1 MFTFLNSVLAWSLL
15 AAAIPIL
22 IHLFTRKKLKRIPFS
37 SLKFLQAMQKEKIR
51 QVKIKQIILLI
62 LRTLIIL
69 LLVAA
74 FLRPT
79 LKTSDFVVGQRARA
93 SMVLI
98 VDNSLSMAITR
109 RGQSRMTEAKLQ
121 AQELL
126 KIGQPGDEMSI
137 VSAGYPARLLNDSPA
152 MDKNEAFLLI
162 DKIEQHASSTDLP
175 GALALAAEILGKS
188 NNLNKEIYLF
198 SDNRAVLENAGSLN
212 LHEQNIR
219 LFVQEW
225 PEEQQRNLM
234 LSEIKFNNQI
244 FEVRKPVEVRVTVSN
259 TGPVDENG
267 RMAYLLLNGNR
278 VAQSQVDVPA
288 GEARSV
294 TFRVVPEEGG
304 YQLLTAELEN
314 DALSLD
320 NRRYALFYIQ
330 EQIRALLVGASPD
343 DRLFVRLALQQAV
356 HDGSLQIQ
364 EIESNR
370 LARAKWQDHDVV
382 VFCNVPAFDA
392 IAGYKLQS
400 YLENGGGV
408 VLFLGNDV
416 DLRNYNEQIF
426 ARFNLGRLGE
436 SLGSFTN
443 GESILRLGEIN
454 TDHPIFQ
461 GVFSDEEEKQ
471 KIESPDFR
479 FVVNTY
485 PDKNTGVI
493 IRYSNNSPFLLERSV
508 KDGLLL
514 AYLSSADADWS
525 DIAFKGIFAPLVNRS
540 VRYVAGQGGVPG
552 KELLA
557 GQQALASIAGENLA
571 QFSVVS
577 PDQASQRLRPKIVD
591 GRYTVTVDNTR
602 QTGFYKLLGDE
613 KEKFIWAVNFDPLEM
628 KTEPLQKETFQQLVG
643 EKNVIMLSTNEPMHA
658 SLQAWRYGQELW
670 QFFLWLALLGLL
682 AEMLLFRAK
691 GEQLQ

>member
-1 MFTFLNSVLAWSLL
+1 MFTILNSVLAWSLL

-51 QVKIKQIILLI
+51 QVRIKQIILLI

-69 LLVAA
+69 LLVTA

-79 LKTSDFVVGQRARA
+79 LKTSDFVVGQRART
-93 SMVLI
+93 SMI
-98 VDNSLSMAITR
+98 VIIDNSLSMAITR
-109 RGQSRMTEAKLQ
+109 RGQSRMTEAKLR

-126 KIGQPGDEMSI
+126 QVGQPGDEISI
-137 VSAGYPARLLNDSPA
+137 VSASYPARVLNDSPVIA
-152 MDKNEAFLLI
+152 KNEALLLI
-162 DKIEQHASSTDLP
+162 DKIEQHASNTDLQ
-175 GALALAAEILGKS
+175 GALTLAADILAKS
-188 NNLNKEIYLF
+188 KNLNKEIYLF
-198 SDNRAVLENAGSLN
+198 SDNKAVLENAGLLN
-212 LHEQNIR
+212 FQEQNIR
-219 LFVQEW
+219 LFVQEL
-225 PEEQQRNLM
+225 PEEQQRNLS
-234 LSEIKFNNQI
+234 LSEIKINNQI
-244 FEVRKPVEVRVTVSN
+244 FEVRKPVEVSVTVSN
-259 TGPVDENG
+259 TGSVDENG
-267 RMAYLLLNGNR
+267 RMVYLLLNGNR

-294 TFRVVPEEGG
+294 LFRVVPEEGG

-314 DALSLD
+314 DPLSLD

-330 EQIRALLVGASPD
+330 EQIRVLLVGASSE
-343 DRLFVRLALQQAV
+343 DRLFVRLALRQAEQN
-356 HDGSLQIQ
+356 GSLQIQ
-364 EIESNR
+364 ETESNR
-370 LARAKWQDHDVV
+370 LASAKWQDHDVV

-392 IAGYKLQS
+392 VAGQRLQS
-400 YLENGGGV
+400 YLENGGGA

-443 GESILRLGEIN
+443 GESILRLGDIN

-461 GVFSDEEEKQ
+461 GVFSEEEEKQ
-471 KIESPDFR
+471 KIESPAFR
-479 FVVNTY
+479 FVVNAY
-485 PDKNTGVI
+485 PDKNTDVV
-493 IRYSNNSPFLLERSV
+493 IRYSNNAPFLLERGV

-514 AYLSSADADWS
+514 AYLSSADAAWS

-540 VRYVAGQGGVPG
+540 VRYVAGQGGIPG
-552 KELLA
+552 KELFA
-557 GQQALASIAGENLA
+557 GQQALAGIASENLA
-571 QFSVVS
+571 QFSVIS

-591 GRYTVTVDNTR
+591 GRYAVAVDNTQ

-613 KEKFIWAVNFDPLEM
+613 KEKYVWAVNFDPLEM

-643 EKNVIMLSTNEPMHA
+643 EKNVIMLSANEPMQA

-670 QFFLWLALLGLL
+670 QFFLWLALLGLI

-691 GEQLQ
+691 KEA